1 MTVLRHYERQ
11 RRNRKNPG
19 IASLHCVS
27 VAMTNLRCVSPVN
40 YELRKRS
47 SPEGSITN
55 YELLVVFQ
63 FSSCTLHPTP
73 YL

>member
-27 VAMTNLRCVSPVN
+27 VAMTNLRCVSPD
-40 YELRKRS
+40 ELRKRS
-47 SPEGSITN
+47 RSVT
-55 YELLVVFQ
+55 LVIA
-63 FSSCTLHPTP
+63 LPIA
-73 YL
+73 

>member
-27 VAMTNLRCVSPVN
+27 VAMTNLRCVSPEN
-40 YELRKRS
+40 ITSFPCSL
-47 SPEGSITN
+47 SPTCQFSITSTVEKIFLM
-55 YELLVVFQ
+55 ELL
-63 FSSCTLHPTP
+63 L
-73 YL
+73 